1 MKKSIYTLKMYDYS
15 TKGEADKDK
24 LKMKDKGYIVKE
36 EYQSE
41 NTYVVSY
48 HKDTLGEQSPF
59 YPFRAKL
66 FLKV

>member
-24 LKMKDKGYIVKE
+24 LKTKDKGYIVKE

-48 HKDTLGEQSPF
+48 HKDTLGE
-59 YPFRAKL
+59 
-66 FLKV
+66 